1 MFEQADVDNSG
12 SLSYDEFYT
21 AFKNLSYGLNDND
34 INTLIALA
42 DEDGDGHI
50 TWEEFV
56 PIGIEAIKSFFA
68 RNKAIQRLKTH
79 EKDVSKEALKE
90 VFWDEIKKSGEI
102 LEKEFVK
109 KDLEKTGIITS
120 F

>member
-1 MFEQADVDNSG
+1 MFENADVDKSG
-12 SLSYDEFYT
+12 HLSYDEFYN
-21 AFKNLSYGLNDND
+21 AFKGLSYGLNDND

-42 DEDGDGHI
+42 DEDGDGKI

-56 PIGIEAIKSFFA
+56 PVGIEAIKSFFA

-79 EKDVSKEALKE
+79 EKDVNKEALKE
-90 VFWDEIKKSGEI
+90 VFMDEIKKSNEI
-102 LEKEFVK
+102 LLK
-109 KDLEKTGIITS
+109 S